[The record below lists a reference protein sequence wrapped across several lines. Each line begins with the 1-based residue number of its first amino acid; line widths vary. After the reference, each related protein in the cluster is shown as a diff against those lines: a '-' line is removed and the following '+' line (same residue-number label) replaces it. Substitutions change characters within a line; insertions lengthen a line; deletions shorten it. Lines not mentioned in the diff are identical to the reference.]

1 MTYITIALIGQAPRT
16 VEANTLGDALEL
28 LGIDSDQTTFRA
40 NGETVDL
47 DYAPSEPV
55 TVSGAKNLVGA

>member
-1 MTYITIALIGQAPRT
+1 MTYITIAMVGRAPQS
-16 VEANTLGDALEL
+16 VDAETLGDAVNA
-28 LGIDSDQTTFRA
+28 LGIDAEQTTFRA
-40 NGETVDL
+40 NGASVGL